1 MNNNQPS
8 MIVKAIGLAIFIDA
22 SVFIAA
28 YFFAPDWLFYKLMGA
43 LPFVF
48 VLFVAAPYGATSVY
62 DFINWK
68 DDRALVKQQKAIE
81 LARLKLEYAKLKDSP
96 LGMKVETVVD
106 NADETERLRSWR
118 DYWIRRM
125 EKANERG
132 GVVSWR
138 GGFEGDLS
146 YNDWRDSIAI
156 PFIRQG
162 WFTPIYQ
169 GSKTKL
175 AQGMT
180 VTFVLNELSANRCPT
195 PPYGLPPVLQS
206 EVLKQ
211 SKSHENTS
219 QNSEKSFSTV

>member
-1 MNNNQPS
+1 MNMNDNPR
-8 MIVKAIGLAIFIDA
+8 MIVKAIGLAVFINSAIFIC
-22 SVFIAA
+22 A
-28 YFFAPDWLFYKLMGA
+28 YFLAPDWLYWKIMGA

-48 VLFVAAPYGATSVY
+48 VLFVAAPYGATNIA
-62 DFINWK
+62 DALNWR
-68 DDRALVKQQKAIE
+68 DDQALVKQQKALE
-81 LARLKLEYAKLKDSP
+81 LARLKLEYERLHEAAIEPKA
-96 LGMKVETVVD
+96 EIVD
-106 NADETERLRSWR
+106 NADEHERLRAWR

-138 GGFEGDLS
+138 GGFESELS

-175 AQGMT
+175 AQGVT
-180 VTFVLNELSANRCPT
+180 VAFILNELSANRCPT
-195 PPYGLPPVLQS
+195 PPYGLPPVLLAEES
-206 EVLKQ
+206 KQ
-211 SKSHENTS
+211 SVS
-219 QNSEKSFSTV
+219 QAESSKQQSGVFANS

>member
-1 MNNNQPS
+1 MNDKPS

-22 SVFIAA
+22 ALFIAA

-68 DDRALVKQQKAIE
+68 DDRALVKQQKALE
-81 LARLKLEYAKLKDSP
+81 LARLKLEYVRLHESTVEA
-96 LGMKVETVVD
+96 KVEIVD
-106 NADETERLRSWR
+106 NADETDRLRSWR

-138 GGFEGDLS
+138 GGFESELPYS
-146 YNDWRDSIAI
+146 DWRDSIAI

-175 AQGMT
+175 AQGIT
-180 VTFVLNELSANRCPT
+180 VAFILNELSANRCPT
-195 PPYGLPPVLQS
+195 APFGLPPKVLYSPEFEQS
-206 EVLKQ
+206 DSQAKHSEQ
-211 SKSHENTS
+211 SD
-219 QNSEKSFSTV
+219 QVFA